1 MEASDQQNPRLW
13 NSARAYTMAVI
24 CLILGTAIG
33 YLLNPPKEARSSVP
47 AAALTPRPVPGGGK
61 GTMLSADDLKR
72 MADKQ
77 VAPLLAELQKNPKD
91 ADLLSKIGQSYLA
104 AQQFQP
110 AQRYLEQ
117 SVALKASPETLNA
130 LAFVYYSLEDVDKA
144 ITTLNRGLKIDP
156 KDPKILFNLGMF
168 QWHGKSDPKAAI
180 AAWQTFVKA
189 NPDNPKRPEVEKLIA
204 QAKQHLNLPP
214 GTKTNKPSM

>member
-1 MEASDQQNPRLW
+1 MEAIDQHPKSW
-13 NSARAYTMAVI
+13 NSAKAYTMAVI
-24 CLILGTAIG
+24 SLILGLVVG
-33 YLLNPPKEARSSVP
+33 YLMNSPGETRSTVP
-47 AAALTPRPVPGGGK
+47 GAAIAQRPVPGGGK
-61 GTMLSADDLKR
+61 GTMPSADDLKR

-77 VAPLLAELQKNPKD
+77 VAPMLAELQKNPKD

-104 AQQFQP
+104 AQQFQT
-110 AQRYLEQ
+110 AQQYLEQ
-117 SVALKASPETLNA
+117 SVALKANPETLNA
-130 LAFVYYSLEDVDKA
+130 LSFVYYSLGDVDKA
-144 ITTLNRGLKIDP
+144 IETLNRALKIDP

-189 NPDNPKRPEVEKLIA
+189 NPNDPKRPEVEKMIA

-214 GTKTNKPSM
+214 GAKTDKPPM